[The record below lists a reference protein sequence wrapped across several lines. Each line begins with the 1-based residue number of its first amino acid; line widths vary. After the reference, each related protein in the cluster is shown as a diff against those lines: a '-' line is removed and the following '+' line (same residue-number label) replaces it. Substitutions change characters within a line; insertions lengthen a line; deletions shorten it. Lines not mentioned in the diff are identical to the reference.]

1 MSKIVAYT
9 AITGDKDASRDDIKV
24 FRDKDYKKFV
34 SPVMNAKIFKVLPHK
49 FLDCDISIWIDGN
62 IYLNVSADQLVEEFL
77 GKADMA
83 VMEHY
88 HKKDI
93 YWEQMMLKS
102 TFRHRTPWVIDEVNN
117 QIKHYEQTNQ
127 IPARE
132 EMVMGGLIIRRNND
146 IVNRFNEA
154 WWAEICR
161 FSQRDQISLP
171 VIIKKFPEMKINII
185 PGSIKKHP
193 YWRYDDH
200 AHFNT

>member
-1 MSKIVAYT
+1 MSKIIVYT
-9 AITGDKDASRDDIKV
+9 AITGNKDANRDDIKV
-24 FRDKDYKKFV
+24 FSEQDYKKFI

-62 IYLNVSADQLVEEFL
+62 IYLNISPEQLVEEFL
-77 GKADMA
+77 ADADMA

-93 YWEQMMLKS
+93 YWERMMLGS
-102 TFRHRTPWVIDEVNN
+102 TFKHRTPWVIDEVNN
-117 QIKHYEQTNQ
+117 QIKHYELTGQ

-132 EMVMGGLIIRRNND
+132 AMVMGGLVIRRNRD
-146 IVNRFNEA
+146 IVNKFNEA

-171 VIIKKFPEMKINII
+171 VIIKKFPEMKVNII
-185 PGSIKKHP
+185 PGSIKKHA

>member
-1 MSKIVAYT
+1 MSKIIVYT
-9 AITGDKDASRDDIKV
+9 AITGNKDANRDDIKV
-24 FRDKDYKKFV
+24 FSEQDYKKFV

-62 IYLNVSADQLVEEFL
+62 IYLNVSPNQLVEEFL

-93 YWEQMMLKS
+93 YWEQKMLSS

-117 QIKHYEQTNQ
+117 QVKHYEQTGQ
-127 IPARE
+127 IPARK
-132 EMVMGGLIIRRNND
+132 EMVMGGLIIRRNNN
-146 IVNRFNEA
+146 IVNQFNEA

-161 FSQRDQISLP
+161 FSQRDQLSLP
-171 VIIKKFPEMKINII
+171 VVIKKFPQMSVNII